1 MDILVKCAQCE
12 KLVIINKKDIDC
24 KIFIHGIL
32 KSNGE
37 QIDPHL
43 NKEEYD
49 RLFKENLILGCGKPF
64 RLLVD
69 EKEDKYG
76 TEKCEYIYN

>member
-43 NKEEYD
+43 NKTECEN
-49 RLFKENLILGCGKPF
+49 FKFDTFDSRKNTYWRYQRGKQN
-64 RLLVD
+64 
-69 EKEDKYG
+69 K
-76 TEKCEYIYN
+76 